1 LGLGAAGLGGSATT
15 VMADTIE
22 KHYRSLIKAVSWRAT
37 GTVDTI
43 CISFLVTGKI
53 KLAVS
58 IGVIELFTKIL
69 LYYAHERFWDRIAVG
84 RVQPKDD
91 YTI

>member
-1 LGLGAAGLGGSATT
+1 MSTT
-15 VMADTIE
+15 SKSDMIE
-22 KHYRSLIKAVSWRAT
+22 KHYRSLMKAVSWRAT

-43 CISFLVTGKI
+43 CISFLVTGEI

-58 IGVIELFTKIL
+58 IGAIELLTKIL
-69 LYYAHERFWDRIAVG
+69 LYYAHERIWDRISIG
-84 RVQPKDD
+84 RLKPKDD